1 MDLAQDAPAN
11 LKMNKEQRECWF
23 TFQQIAP
30 RLIEQDDVINYD
42 GSLKMDLAQGAGME
56 WFAPA
61 LGTVVWR
68 GDSPDLTLNS

>member
-1 MDLAQDAPAN
+1 
-11 LKMNKEQRECWF
+11 
-23 TFQQIAP
+23 
-30 RLIEQDDVINYD
+30 
-42 GSLKMDLAQGAGME
+42 ME